1 MTRLAH
7 ISDLHFGTVK
17 PVLADGLLAS
27 LNRLRPDL
35 VVVSGDLT
43 QRARSR
49 QYRAAREYLD
59 KIPFPKIV
67 VPGNHDVP
75 LYHVY
80 NRFLHPLRNYKRY
93 ITTDLS
99 PMYQDDKVAVLG
111 INTAR
116 SFTRKDG
123 RLSVSQIRLIY
134 QRFCVLPPDVF
145 RILVTHHPFLSPP
158 GRPKRV
164 VGRAERALQYLEKCR
179 LGLVLSGHYHRSY
192 AEGSHAAYRALQSS
206 VLVVQ
211 AGTATSRRVRKERN
225 AFNFIQRT
233 EGKVELDVHMWNGE
247 TFEPARREIFRRN
260 SDNRWEKQLDKEI
273 HGSIWRTGDVYS

>member
-7 ISDLHFGTVK
+7 VSDLHFGTVK
-17 PVLADGLLAS
+17 PVLAAGLLAS
-27 LNRLRPDL
+27 LNRLQPDL

-49 QYRAAREYLD
+49 QYRAARDYLNQ
-59 KIPFPKIV
+59 IPFPKIV

-80 NRFLHPLRNYKRY
+80 NRFFHPLRNYQRY
-93 ITTDLS
+93 ITSDLA

-116 SFTRKDG
+116 SLTRKDG

-134 QRFCVLPPDVF
+134 QRFCGLPPDVF

-179 LGLVLSGHYHRSY
+179 LGLVLSGHYHMSY
-192 AEGSHAAYRALQSS
+192 ADGSHAAYRALQSS

-225 AFNFIQRT
+225 AFNFIRKT
-233 EGKVELDVHMWNGE
+233 EGKVMLDVHMWNGG
-247 TFEPARREIFRRN
+247 TFAPVRREIFQRN
-260 SDNRWEKQLDKEI
+260 GSRRWEKRENKAIPGGLRQ
-273 HGSIWRTGDVYS
+273 TGDL

>member
-7 ISDLHFGTVK
+7 VSDLHFGTVK
-17 PVLADGLLAS
+17 PVLAAGLLDS
-27 LNRLRPDL
+27 LNRLQPDL

-59 KIPFPKIV
+59 QIPFPKIV

-80 NRFLHPLRNYKRY
+80 NRFFHPLRNYKRY
-93 ITTDLS
+93 ITTDLA

-123 RLSVSQIRLIY
+123 RLSVSQIRLVY
-134 QRFCVLPPDVF
+134 QRFCGLPPDVF
-145 RILVTHHPFLSPP
+145 RVLVTHHPFLSPP
-158 GRPKRV
+158 EGPKRV

-179 LGLVLSGHYHRSY
+179 LGLVLSGHYHMSY
-192 AEGSHAAYRALQSS
+192 ADGSHAAYRALQSS

-233 EGKVELDVHMWNGE
+233 EGKVVLDVHMWDGGA
-247 TFEPARREIFRRN
+247 FAPARREIFQRN
-260 SDNRWEKQLDKEI
+260 GRKRWEKRENTAIPPGL
-273 HGSIWRTGDVYS
+273 RYTGDI

>member
-7 ISDLHFGTVK
+7 VSDLHFGTVK
-17 PVLADGLLAS
+17 PVLAAGLLDS
-27 LNRLRPDL
+27 LNRLQPDL

-80 NRFLHPLRNYKRY
+80 NRFFHPLRNYMRY
-93 ITTDLS
+93 ITTDLA

-123 RLSVSQIRLIY
+123 RVSVSQIRLIY
-134 QRFCVLPPDVF
+134 QRFCELPPDVF
-145 RILVTHHPFLSPP
+145 RVLVTHHPFLSPP

-179 LGLVLSGHYHRSY
+179 LGLVLSGHYHMSY
-192 AEGSHAAYRALQSS
+192 ADGSHAAYRALQRS

-233 EGKVELDVHMWNGE
+233 EGKVVLDVHMWDGGA
-247 TFEPARREIFRRN
+247 FAPVRREVFQRN
-260 SDNRWEKQLDKEI
+260 GRKRWEKRENTAIPPGLR
-273 HGSIWRTGDVYS
+273 HTGDT